1 MSICTN
7 VCPSNSQGT
16 GIPSCSLG
24 SVFTSLS
31 QSYGNQKVAPRRVL
45 ELLGGRRGAG
55 SGGGRKALTHG
66 VRPAVGSCA
75 PRALQ
80 RCQEWA
86 AQGEPHSRTAGAAIA
101 AIRTLT
107 GSANNSCG
115 TIFLFGQRGK
125 GHCSQIGLFN
135 NTCMH
140 S

>member
-1 MSICTN
+1 MSVHQT
-7 VCPSNSQGT
+7 
-16 GIPSCSLG
+16 
-24 SVFTSLS
+24 
-31 QSYGNQKVAPRRVL
+31 
-45 ELLGGRRGAG
+45 
-55 SGGGRKALTHG
+55 RKALASQAALWVLFSRRCLRAMGTRRLLPEECWSCWEEGGKPGPVVGARHKAHG